1 MNIKKLELTIENLFL
16 LDQFFKIQFNDNYRY
31 GQMGYFYWK
40 LLKNRAGLG
49 FLNYYNDNN
58 KIIATTSVT
67 PKSLI
72 INSKEKLVA
81 EIGDTYVDKLA
92 QGKGLFTSLVKIS
105 TKDSENMHFMYGTPN
120 HLSMPIYLS
129 KCNFFENKLFRVQ
142 SFVRPLNIVN
152 FLKKRIGYIPA
163 LILSFF
169 YKIFV
174 RVNIMFSNI
183 IFNSSKNFS
192 YEKIEFFDDNFNKF
206 WDLAIDEWDFIFKR
220 NKEMLEWRF
229 SLNPKKYNK
238 LVFKK
243 NDLIIGYLVYTL
255 SYNDG
260 DSKLTIADF
269 LFLKQYKSA
278 LGYAI
283 NVLNN
288 TALEKNINSIN
299 LWYSLQSE
307 FTKILIQNSF
317 YRFNQVPIIFNKPS
331 EEISVP
337 LNNVHFTIS
346 DSDNI

>member
-1 MNIKKLELTIENLFL
+1 MKIKKLELTIENLFL

-40 LLKNRAGLG
+40 LLKNRSGLG
-49 FLNYYNDNN
+49 FINYYNDNN

-72 INSKEKLVA
+72 INSNEKLVA
-81 EIGDTYVDKLA
+81 EIGDTYVDKKA
-92 QGKGLFTSLVKIS
+92 QGKGLFTSLVKKSIN
-105 TKDSENMHFMYGTPN
+105 DSEKMHLIYGTPN

-129 KCNFFENKLFRVQ
+129 KCNFFENELFKVH
-142 SFVRPLNIVN
+142 SFVRPLNIRN

-163 LILSFF
+163 SILSFF

-174 RVNIMFSNI
+174 RINVMFSNI

-192 YEKIEFFDDNFNKF
+192 YEKIEFFDDNFNKL
-206 WDLAIDEWDFIFKR
+206 WDLAKDEWDFIFKR

-243 NDLIIGYLVYTL
+243 NDLIIGYVIYTI

-269 LFLKQYKSA
+269 LFLKQYNSA
-278 LGYAI
+278 LSYAI
-283 NVLNN
+283 NILNN
-288 TALEKNINSIN
+288 TALEKNINSIS
-299 LWYSLQSE
+299 LWYSLQSDL
-307 FTKILIQNSF
+307 TKILLKNSF
-317 YRFNQVPIIFNKPS
+317 YRFNQVPIIFNKSS
-331 EEISVP
+331 EEISNL